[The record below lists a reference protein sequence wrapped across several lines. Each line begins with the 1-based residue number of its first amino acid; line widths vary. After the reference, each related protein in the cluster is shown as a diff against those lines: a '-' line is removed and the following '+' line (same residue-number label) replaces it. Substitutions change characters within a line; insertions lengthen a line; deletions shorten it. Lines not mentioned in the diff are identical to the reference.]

1 MARLFSLT
9 KLLVLSPFRSQ
20 YQGSDSDVLIV
31 VVRSSPLQS
40 QAESSR
46 ESRGPSNTT
55 KKSREVSG
63 SSEKGGYSAG
73 PVVVGTVMSNDE
85 EASASWA
92 ACDLAK
98 VLVDGRNSRTMPR
111 VRLSEPFLTK
121 NICTKLLPQEP
132 LE

>member
-1 MARLFSLT
+1 MF
-9 KLLVLSPFRSQ
+9 VLSPFRSQ

-40 QAESSR
+40 RVEFSR

-55 KKSREVSG
+55 KKSREVRR
-63 SSEKGGYSAG
+63 SSEKGGYGAG

-85 EASASWA
+85 ETNASWA

-98 VLVDGRNSRTMPR
+98 VLVGAEELAHDAQGTSIRTFSDQKH
-111 VRLSEPFLTK
+111 L
-121 NICTKLLPQEP
+121 
-132 LE
+132 